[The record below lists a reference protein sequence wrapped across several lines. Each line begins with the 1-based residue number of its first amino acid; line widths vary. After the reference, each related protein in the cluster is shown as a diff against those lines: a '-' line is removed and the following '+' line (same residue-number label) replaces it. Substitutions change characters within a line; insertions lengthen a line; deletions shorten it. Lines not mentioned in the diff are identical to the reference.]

1 MNNQSIEYRDLHSNL
16 ISFHEAIDYLSM
28 IERNGD
34 LRRYFKGANDG
45 GRWFFQILSV
55 EFVEQL
61 ARLINDACQN
71 IEPFRPVLEIM
82 SGDGQLA
89 KFLAPLLNRNI
100 IATDAKDGRYD
111 IAYPKWVETMEAM
124 DAVRRYDPAITL
136 VSWEPFLSMTC
147 IDLVEARRPLVW
159 IGQEGKCGHPDL
171 FEYDHI
177 KINSNYALGKF
188 DNFTLR
194 MFHTDVYIFN
204 VDGDLQISR

>member
-1 MNNQSIEYRDLHSNL
+1 MNLETIEYKDLHREL
-16 ISFHEAIDYLSM
+16 IPFQEILDYLSM

-34 LRRYFKGANDG
+34 TRRYFKGANAG

-61 ARLINDACQN
+61 AGLINNACRETDASQ
-71 IEPFRPVLEIM
+71 PVLEIM

-89 KFLAPLLNRNI
+89 KFLSPHLEREI

-111 IAYPKWVETMEAM
+111 IAYPKWVETMSAMEAIRHYNP
-124 DAVRRYDPAITL
+124 VITL

-147 IDLVEARRPLVW
+147 IDIVEAGRPLVW

-171 FEYDHI
+171 FDYNHI
-177 KINSNYALGKF
+177 KTNSEYAIGKF
-188 DNFTLR
+188 DSFIAGA
-194 MFHTDVYIFN
+194 FHTDIYLFN
-204 VDGDLQISR
+204 IDQD